1 MFKSAL
7 PLALATSPLLL
18 AASQPPVLD
27 SIGADCRLESS
38 ADQAPVVLESSEAM
52 EQLAVQPIAA
62 YNGAL
67 VTSQQ
72 EMSIFS
78 TERWGTA
85 LRLLLDNPYIL
96 EQPSFGG
103 LAPTPEQNRCI
114 SLETEGQPD
123 MQAANV
129 ASVASLPV
137 ANIQDFSKTDTA
149 AIGTTAVLSA
159 TDFSKQDFSKQDFSQ
174 QDFSKQELEA
184 EVPDETVAPEPE
196 NTDPEPLPDL
206 ENEPV
211 LEEAAPAA
219 TPTPEA
225 PATEAAPEEVEIDP
239 SVNPTNVTPAAG
251 SPTPFDGSVVV
262 TLESLP
268 DGNYR
273 YIAGESEQTVYT
285 NEELLA
291 RGGSLFLLSKEGD
304 TVTGDLMPRFGL
316 PGICVTGTVS
326 GDTVTGAAY
335 PYDTTDTLQDS
346 AREIGETYEPH
357 ASGALQI
364 RRTRTDNRG
373 LYYAGALMDVSNFTL
388 INAGSSLPPTS
399 CTVGRT
405 GGRDQD

>member
-38 ADQAPVVLESSEAM
+38 AEQAPVVLESSEAM
-52 EQLAVQPIAA
+52 EQLDVQPIAA

-114 SLETEGQPD
+114 SLGAEEQLNVQATE
-123 MQAANV
+123 V
-129 ASVASLPV
+129 TSIASLPV
-137 ANIQDFSKTDTA
+137 ANIQDFSKADTA
-149 AIGTTAVLSA
+149 ATGTTASLSV
-159 TDFSKQDFSKQDFSQ
+159 TDFSKQDLT
-174 QDFSKQELEA
+174 KQELEA

-196 NTDPEPLPDL
+196 NTDPAPLPDL

-219 TPTPEA
+219 TPAPEV
-225 PATEAAPEEVEIDP
+225 PATEAAPEVEIDP
-239 SVNPTNVTPAAG
+239 TVNPTNVTPAAG

-291 RGGSLFLLSKEGD
+291 RGGSLFLLSKTGD

-388 INAGSSLPPTS
+388 INAGSSLPPIS